1 MTFEGY
7 RAFNDPYVYNGTSV
21 LKNKLKTRDAAA
33 LTVFEIEM
41 TAVRAAEPPPTGR
54 FGPAHFRAVHRHLFQ
69 DVYSWAGHYRTVR
82 TGKSGNW
89 FCYPEHIPRE
99 MERVFGDLRRNEY
112 LAGRSFGDFA
122 HGAASFLA
130 DLNAIHP
137 FRDGNGRAQLTFL
150 GLATV
155 KAGHSIDLGRI
166 QPEEFLRAM
175 ILSFSGDVGA
185 LTRQIVSLRP

>member
-69 DVYSWAGHYRTVR
+69 DVYSWAGH
-82 TGKSGNW
+82 
-89 FCYPEHIPRE
+89 
-99 MERVFGDLRRNEY
+99 
-112 LAGRSFGDFA
+112 
-122 HGAASFLA
+122 
-130 DLNAIHP
+130 
-137 FRDGNGRAQLTFL
+137 
-150 GLATV
+150 
-155 KAGHSIDLGRI
+155 SIDLGRI

-185 LTRQIVSLRP
+185 LTRQIVSLRT